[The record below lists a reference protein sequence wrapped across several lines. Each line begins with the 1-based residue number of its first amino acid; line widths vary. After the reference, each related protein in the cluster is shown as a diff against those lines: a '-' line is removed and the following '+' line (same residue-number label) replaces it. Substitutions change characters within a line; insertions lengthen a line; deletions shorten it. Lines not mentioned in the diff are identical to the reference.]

1 MVITARK
8 TWTTV
13 HEELVDYAKSHHIN
27 EGRLL
32 RRFDIV
38 TLVKHNVSTRC
49 CAWYL
54 DCSEMTIRRWSHRV
68 EEVRDLLDKGR
79 PGRPPLFTEQMR
91 LKVIAFY
98 CQNPLPGC
106 RMSFSWAEKYL
117 NEHLEFLGR
126 KISDT
131 TIQRILSSHG
141 MRPHLIRYFLEI
153 TDPDF
158 FPKMEHIIS
167 LYVNRP
173 DYLFCWDEC
182 TGLQALERV
191 APELKTDNGI
201 RIEFEYKRHG
211 TTDLCGIL
219 NCKTGCVFGKCI
231 DNHCTDTLAAILEE
245 HVELQPPDPT
255 KLHYICDNLAGHS
268 TELFCRKVAKL
279 CDVDYPQDLE
289 TKEKRRQW
297 LQSDEKR
304 IVFHFV
310 PYHGSWLNMI
320 EICFGILQSKS
331 LKGKSFGSRDELVA
345 TISEFL
351 KTWNQHFA
359 HPFNWVYRGTGLT
372 EKVVCRFCSWLETES
387 STMTR
392 KFLNKQFQLLV
403 NVLEGY
409 REQIRRRHRQRL
421 DQLLREKKEY
431 ITAIIQGDPM
441 VTVQYG
447 RLCKAATDSLVA

>member
-1 MVITARK
+1 MPV
-8 TWTTV
+8 
-13 HEELVDYAKSHHIN
+13 
-27 EGRLL
+27 
-32 RRFDIV
+32 
-38 TLVKHNVSTRC
+38 RC

-54 DCSEMTIRRWSHRV
+54 DCSEITIRRWTQRI
-68 EEVRDLLDKGR
+68 EEVDNLLDRNRSGR
-79 PGRPPLFTEQMR
+79 PSLFTEQMR
-91 LKVIAFY
+91 LKLIGFY
-98 CQNPLPGC
+98 CQNPVPGC

-117 NEHLEFLGR
+117 NQHQEFLGR

-131 TIQRILSSHG
+131 SIQRIIRSHG
-141 MRPHLIRYFLEI
+141 MRPHLIQYFLQI

-167 LYVNRP
+167 LYMNRP

-191 APELKTDNGI
+191 AAELKTDHGT

-211 TTDLCGIL
+211 TIDLCGIL
-219 NCKTGCVFGKCI
+219 NCKTGRVFGKCI

-245 HVELQPPDPT
+245 HVNLQPKDTP

-268 TELFCRKVAKL
+268 TELFCQKVAKL
-279 CDVDYPQDLE
+279 SEVDYPQDLD

-310 PYHGSWLNMI
+310 PYHGSWLNLI
-320 EICFGILQSKS
+320 EIWFGILQSKS
-331 LKGKSFGSRDELVA
+331 LKGQSFKSRDELIT
-345 TISEFL
+345 TINEFL
-351 KTWNQHFA
+351 ETWNEHFA

-372 EKVVCRFCSWLETES
+372 EKVVWRFCTWLETES

-392 KFLNKQFQLLV
+392 KFLNKQFQLLC
-403 NVLEGY
+403 NVLQGY
-409 REQIRRRHRQRL
+409 REQVRRKHRHRL

-431 ITAIIQGDPM
+431 ITAIIDGDRS
-441 VTVQYG
+441 VTAQYN
-447 RLCKAATDSLVA
+447 RLCKATTDSLAA